1 MGDTFALHQM
11 LAAGAR
17 SAVIV
22 GGGYIGLEMAE
33 AFCARGLKVTV
44 VEQAPAVMP
53 TVDLEL
59 GRLLGEELR
68 RRGVRV
74 VNDDTIKA
82 IHQESGRLTVA
93 GSTVPAE
100 SGPPTT
106 GRGGARQRA
115 AELRIS

>member
-1 MGDTFALHQM
+1 MGDTFALHQA
-11 LAAGAR
+11 LTAGAR

-33 AFCARGLKVTV
+33 AFTARGLDVTV

-68 RRGVRV
+68 RHGAHV
-74 VNDDTIKA
+74 VNDVTLKA
-82 IHQESGRLTVA
+82 IHKETGGLGRVSRI
-93 GSTVPAE
+93 GSP
-100 SGPPTT
+100 S
-106 GRGGARQRA
+106 
-115 AELRIS
+115 